1 MFFRVLPNG
10 EMSAGQRGLFQIPNP
25 KSKIRNPKSQFH
37 YLCSMTSK
45 KRIAFHTLGCKL
57 NFSETST
64 ISRQFGIDDFE
75 VVDFNEQADFYVVH
89 TCSVTAVAEKKCKT
103 AVKQAHRRNPV
114 AQVAVIGCAVQANP
128 EMFSTMEGVSWVF
141 GNQDKFRL
149 GEVIKSQGSETHAY
163 GHHEAYVSEI
173 NKTREFIPSYSIG
186 DRTRSFFKVQDG
198 CDYFC
203 TYCSIPFMRGRS
215 RSESV
220 ENTMKVAHEIAS
232 TEIKEIILTGVN
244 IGDFGRQNNESF
256 TDLLKQLANIEGIE
270 RIRISSI
277 EPELLNDEIIRLV
290 SVSRKLLPHF
300 HIPLQSG
307 SNKILELMKR
317 KYQREVFAGRVQRI
331 KELMPDACIA
341 ADVIVGFP
349 GETNED
355 FDDAYDFIKN
365 LDVTYLHVFTYSER
379 TGTKAIQMEGKVD
392 EREKRRRSQLLHELS
407 EAKKKKFYISQV
419 GKTEQV
425 LWESDNIKGFMHGFT
440 GNYVKVATPYNKELI
455 NQITTVKILSVNADD
470 TCSIQFLN

>member
-1 MFFRVLPNG
+1 
-10 EMSAGQRGLFQIPNP
+10 
-25 KSKIRNPKSQFH
+25 
-37 YLCSMTSK
+37 MTPR

-64 ISRQFGIDDFE
+64 ISKQFGIDDFD
-75 VVDFNEQADFYVVH
+75 VVDFDEQADFYVVH
-89 TCSVTAVAEKKCKT
+89 TCSVTAIAEKKCKT
-103 AVKQAHRRNPV
+103 AVKQAHKRNPE

-128 EMFSTMEGVSWVF
+128 EMFSNMEGVSWVF
-141 GNQDKFRL
+141 GNNDKFRL
-149 GEVIKSQGSETHAY
+149 GEVIKSQNNEIPAY
-163 GHHEAYVSEI
+163 GHHESYVSDV
-173 NKTREFIPSYSIG
+173 NKTREFIPSYSMG

-220 ENTMKVAHEIAS
+220 ENTMKVAREIAA
-232 TEIKEIILTGVN
+232 TELKEIILTGVN
-244 IGDFGRQNNESF
+244 IGDFGRQNEESF
-256 TDLLKQLANIEGIE
+256 IDLLGQLAILEGIE

-277 EPELLNDEIIRLV
+277 EPELLNDDIIMMV
-290 SVSRKLLPHF
+290 SVSEKLLPHF

-307 SNKILELMKR
+307 SDKILLLMKR
-317 KYQREVFAGRVQRI
+317 KYLREVFASRVNRI
-331 KELMPDACIA
+331 KELMPDAFIA

-355 FDDAYDFIKN
+355 FEDAYNFINK
-365 LDVTYLHVFTYSER
+365 LDVTNLHVFTYSER
-379 TGTKAIQMEGKVD
+379 PGTKALQMEGKVD

-407 EAKKKKFYISQV
+407 ETKKKQFYIQQI
-419 GKTEQV
+419 GKRADV

-440 GNYVKVATPYNKELI
+440 GNYVKVCTPFDASLI
-455 NQITTVKILSVNADD
+455 NKITNVKINNLNDDD
-470 TCSIQFLN
+470 TCSVDFM

>member
-1 MFFRVLPNG
+1 M
-10 EMSAGQRGLFQIPNP
+10 IP
-25 KSKIRNPKSQFH
+25 
-37 YLCSMTSK
+37 K

-64 ISRQFGIDDFE
+64 ISRQFGIDDYE
-75 VVDFNEQADFYVVH
+75 VVDFDEQADFYVVH
-89 TCSVTAVAEKKCKT
+89 TCSVTSIAEKKCKT
-103 AVKQAHRRNPV
+103 AVKQAHKRNPE

-141 GNQDKFRL
+141 GNNDKFRL
-149 GEVIKSQGSETHAY
+149 GEVIKSQDDEKHAY
-163 GHHEAYVSEI
+163 GHHESFVSEI

-220 ENTMKVAHEIAS
+220 ENTMKVAREIAAS
-232 TEIKEIILTGVN
+232 DLKEIILTGVN
-244 IGDFGRQNNESF
+244 IGDFGRQNDESF
-256 TDLLKQLANIEGIE
+256 LDLLCQLSNLEGID

-277 EPELLNDEIIRLV
+277 EPELLNDDIIKKV
-290 SVSRKLLPHF
+290 SGSEKLLHHF

-307 SNKILELMKR
+307 SDKILQLMKR
-317 KYQREVFAGRVQRI
+317 KYLRDVFANRVNRI
-331 KELMPDACIA
+331 KELMPEAFIA

-355 FDDAYDFIKN
+355 FDDAYNFIKG
-365 LDVTYLHVFTYSER
+365 LDVTNLHVFTYSER
-379 TGTKAIQMEGKVD
+379 PGTKALQMEGKVN

-407 EAKKKKFYISQV
+407 ETKKKFFYNQQI
-419 GKTEQV
+419 GKTEEV
-425 LWESDNIKGFMHGFT
+425 LWESDRINGFMHGFT
-440 GNYVKVATPYNKELI
+440 RNYVKVRTPFNDSLI
-455 NQITTVKILSVNADD
+455 NRINKVKIVEVNDDD
-470 TCSIQFLN
+470 TCSVEFLK

>member
-1 MFFRVLPNG
+1 M
-10 EMSAGQRGLFQIPNP
+10 I
-25 KSKIRNPKSQFH
+25 
-37 YLCSMTSK
+37 SK

-75 VVDFNEQADFYVVH
+75 VVDFDDQADFYVVH
-89 TCSVTAVAEKKCKT
+89 TCSVTSIAEKKCKT
-103 AVKQAHRRNPV
+103 AVKQAHKRNPG

-128 EMFSTMEGVSWVF
+128 EMFSNMEGVSWVF

-149 GEVIKSQGSETHAY
+149 GEVIQSQGNDIHAY
-163 GHHEAYVSEI
+163 GHHESYVSEI
-173 NKTREFIPSYSIG
+173 NKTKEFIPSYSMG

-220 ENTMKVAHEIAS
+220 ENTMKVAREIAA

-244 IGDFGRQNNESF
+244 IGDFGRQNKETF
-256 TDLLKQLANIEGIE
+256 LDLLHQLANLQGIE

-277 EPELLNDEIIRLV
+277 EPELLNDAIIELV
-290 SVSRKLLPHF
+290 SRSEKLLPHF

-307 SNKILELMKR
+307 SDKILTLMKR
-317 KYQREVFAGRVQRI
+317 MYLREVFAGRVKHI
-331 KELMPDACIA
+331 KQLMPDACIA

-349 GETNED
+349 GETSED
-355 FDDAYDFIKN
+355 FEDAFEFIKR
-365 LDVTYLHVFTYSER
+365 LDVTYLHVFSYSER
-379 TGTKAIQMEGKVD
+379 PGTKALTMEGKVD
-392 EREKRRRSQLLHELS
+392 EREKRRRSKLLHELS
-407 EAKKKKFYISQV
+407 ESKKKQFYTQQI
-419 GKTEQV
+419 GKSAEV
-425 LWESDNIKGFMHGFT
+425 LWESDNINGFMQGFT
-440 GNYVKVATPYNKELI
+440 GNYIKVRTPYDPALI
-455 NQITTVKILSVNADD
+455 NHITLVKIITVNDDD
-470 TCSIQFLN
+470 TCSVEFLS

>member
-1 MFFRVLPNG
+1 M
-10 EMSAGQRGLFQIPNP
+10 I
-25 KSKIRNPKSQFH
+25 
-37 YLCSMTSK
+37 SK

-75 VVDFNEQADFYVVH
+75 VVDFGEQADFYVVH
-89 TCSVTAVAEKKCKT
+89 TCSVTAIAEKKCKT
-103 AVKQAHRRNPV
+103 AIKQAHHRNPQ

-128 EMFSTMEGVSWVF
+128 DMFSNMEGVSWVF

-149 GEVIKSQGSETHAY
+149 GEVIQSQSNETHVY
-163 GHHEAYVSEI
+163 GHHESYVSEI
-173 NKTREFIPSYSIG
+173 NKTREFIPSYSMG

-220 ENTMKVAHEIAS
+220 ENTMKVAREIAAS
-232 TEIKEIILTGVN
+232 DLKEIILTGVN
-244 IGDFGRQNNESF
+244 IGDFGRQNDETF
-256 TDLLKQLANIEGIE
+256 LDLLHQLADMDGID

-277 EPELLNDEIIRLV
+277 EPELLDDTIIELV
-290 SVSRKLLPHF
+290 SVSQKLLPHF

-307 SNKILELMKR
+307 SDKILLLMKR
-317 KYQREVFAGRVQRI
+317 KYLRQVFANRVKRI
-331 KELMPDACIA
+331 KELMPEACIA

-349 GETNED
+349 GETNDD
-355 FDDAYDFIKN
+355 FNDTFEFISS

-379 TGTKAIQMEGKVD
+379 TGTKALQMEGKVD
-392 EREKRRRSQLLHELS
+392 EKEKRRRSQLLHDLS
-407 EAKKKKFYISQV
+407 ESKKKHFYMQQI
-419 GKTEQV
+419 GKPAEV

-440 GNYVKVATPYNKELI
+440 GNYVKVRTPYNATLI
-455 NQITTVKILSVNADD
+455 NQITTVKITALNDDD
-470 TCSIQFLN
+470 TCSVEF

>member
-1 MFFRVLPNG
+1 
-10 EMSAGQRGLFQIPNP
+10 
-25 KSKIRNPKSQFH
+25 
-37 YLCSMTSK
+37 MTLK

-64 ISRQFGIDDFE
+64 ISRQFGIEDFE
-75 VVDFNEQADFYVVH
+75 VVDFAEQADFYVVH
-89 TCSVTAVAEKKCKT
+89 TCSVTSIAEKKCKT
-103 AVKQAHRRNPV
+103 AVKQAHKRNPD

-141 GNQDKFRL
+141 GNADKFKL
-149 GEVIKSQGSETHAY
+149 GEVISSQGDENHAY
-163 GHHEAYVSEI
+163 GHHESYVSEI
-173 NKTREFIPSYSIG
+173 SKTKEFIPSYSMG

-203 TYCSIPFMRGRS
+203 TYCSIPYMRGRS

-220 ENTMKVAHEIAS
+220 ENTMKVAREIAA

-244 IGDFGRQNNESF
+244 IGDFGQQNQESF
-256 TDLLKQLANIEGIE
+256 LDLLHQLAILDGIE

-277 EPELLNDEIIRLV
+277 EPELLNNDIIELV
-290 SVSRKLLPHF
+290 SVSEKLLPHF

-307 SNKILELMKR
+307 SNKILQLMKR
-317 KYQREVFAGRVQRI
+317 KYLREVFAGRVKHI

-355 FDDAYDFIKN
+355 FEDAYEFIKN

-379 TGTKAIQMEGKVD
+379 PGTKALAMEGKVD
-392 EREKRRRSQLLHELS
+392 EREKRRRSVLLHELS
-407 EAKKKKFYISQV
+407 EAKKQHFYNQQI
-419 GKTEQV
+419 GKTAEV
-425 LWESDNIKGFMHGFT
+425 LWESDNINSFMHGFT
-440 GNYVKVATPYNKELI
+440 GNYVKVRTPFDAALI
-455 NQITTVKILSVNADD
+455 NHILKVKITGVNDDD
-470 TCSIQFLN
+470 TCSVEF

>member
-1 MFFRVLPNG
+1 
-10 EMSAGQRGLFQIPNP
+10 
-25 KSKIRNPKSQFH
+25 
-37 YLCSMTSK
+37 MTPK

-75 VVDFNEQADFYVVH
+75 VVDFGEQADFYVVH
-89 TCSVTAVAEKKCKT
+89 TCSVTAIAEKKCKT
-103 AVKQAHRRNPV
+103 AVKQAHKRNPE

-141 GNQDKFRL
+141 GNNDKFRL
-149 GEVIKSQGSETHAY
+149 GEVIQGQGNETHIY
-163 GHHEAYVSEI
+163 GHHQSYVSEI
-173 NKTREFIPSYSIG
+173 NKTREFFPSYSMG

-203 TYCSIPFMRGRS
+203 SYCSIPFMRGRS

-220 ENTMKVAHEIAS
+220 ENTMKVAREIAA
-232 TEIKEIILTGVN
+232 TELKEIILTGVN
-244 IGDFGRQNNESF
+244 IGDFGRQNDESF
-256 TDLLKQLANIEGIE
+256 LDLLRQLAALQGIE

-277 EPELLNDEIIRLV
+277 EPELLNDSIIELV
-290 SVSRKLLPHF
+290 SVSGKLLPHF

-307 SNKILELMKR
+307 SDKILQLMKR
-317 KYQREVFAGRVQRI
+317 KYLRQVFANRVNRI

-355 FDDAYDFIKN
+355 FEDAYRFIN
-365 LDVTYLHVFTYSER
+365 SLDVTYLHVFTYSER
-379 TGTKAIQMEGKVD
+379 PGTKALQMEGKVD

-407 EAKKKKFYISQV
+407 EAKKKYFYTQQI
-419 GKTEQV
+419 GKTAEV
-425 LWESDNIKGFMHGFT
+425 LWESDNINGFMHGFT
-440 GNYVKVATPYNKELI
+440 GNYVKVRTPFDASLI
-455 NQITTVKILSVNADD
+455 NQIKKVKILEVNTDD
-470 TCSIQFLN
+470 TCSVEFVQ

>member
-1 MFFRVLPNG
+1 MNHR
-10 EMSAGQRGLFQIPNP
+10 
-25 KSKIRNPKSQFH
+25 
-37 YLCSMTSK
+37 

-64 ISRQFGIDDFE
+64 ISRQFGVDDFE
-75 VVDFNEQADFYVVH
+75 VVDFGEQADFYVVH
-89 TCSVTAVAEKKCKT
+89 TCSVTAIAEKKCKT
-103 AVKQAHRRNPV
+103 AIKQAHRRNPE

-128 EMFSTMEGVSWVF
+128 EMFSNMEGVSWVF
-141 GNQDKFRL
+141 GNQDKFKL
-149 GEVIKSQGSETHAY
+149 GEIIKSQGDENHLY
-163 GHHEAYVSEI
+163 GHHESFVSEI
-173 NKTREFIPSYSIG
+173 NKTKEFIPSYSMG

-220 ENTMKVAHEIAS
+220 ANTMRVAREIAA
-232 TEIKEIILTGVN
+232 TELKEIILTGVN

-256 TDLLKQLANIEGIE
+256 IDLLQQLADLKGIE

-277 EPELLNDEIIRLV
+277 EPELLNDDIIKLV
-290 SVSRKLLPHF
+290 SVSSRLLPHF

-307 SNKILELMKR
+307 SDKILQLMKR
-317 KYQREVFAGRVQRI
+317 KYLRNVFAERVKRI

-349 GETNED
+349 GETSED
-355 FDDAYDFIKN
+355 FEDAYQFIKN
-365 LDVTYLHVFTYSER
+365 TDITYLHIFTYSER
-379 TGTKAIQMEGKVD
+379 PGTKALQMEGKVD
-392 EREKRRRSQLLHELS
+392 EREKRRRSQLIHELS
-407 EAKKKKFYISQV
+407 EIKKKEFYIRQI

-425 LWESDNIKGFMHGFT
+425 LWESDNIKGLMHGFT

-455 NQITTVKILSVNADD
+455 NQITPVKILSVHDDD
-470 TCSIQFLN
+470 TCSVEFI

>member
-1 MFFRVLPNG
+1 
-10 EMSAGQRGLFQIPNP
+10 
-25 KSKIRNPKSQFH
+25 
-37 YLCSMTSK
+37 MTQK

-103 AVKQAHRRNPV
+103 AIKQAHRRNPG

-149 GEVIKSQGSETHAY
+149 GEVIKNQNSEIHAY
-163 GHHEAYVSEI
+163 GHHETYVSEI
-173 NKTREFIPSYSIG
+173 NKTREFIPSYSMG

-220 ENTMKVAHEIAS
+220 ENTMKVAREIAE
-232 TEIKEIILTGVN
+232 TELKEIILTGVN

-256 TDLLKQLANIEGIE
+256 LDLLRQLADLEGIE

-277 EPELLNDEIIRLV
+277 EPELLNDEIIKLV
-290 SVSRKLLPHF
+290 SVSEKLLPHF

-307 SNKILELMKR
+307 SDKILQEMKR
-317 KYQREVFAGRVQRI
+317 KYLREVFAGRVRRI

-349 GETNED
+349 GETAED
-355 FDDAYDFIKN
+355 FNDTYEFIQN
-365 LDVTYLHVFTYSER
+365 LDITYLHVFTYSER
-379 TGTKAIQMEGKVD
+379 PGTKALQLEAKVD
-392 EREKRRRSQLLHELS
+392 EREKHRRSQLLHELS
-407 EAKKKKFYISQV
+407 EAKKKNFYVNQI
-419 GKTEQV
+419 GKTEKV

-440 GNYVKVATPYNKELI
+440 GNYVKVSTPFKKELI
-455 NQITTVKILSVNADD
+455 NQITSVKIISVNDD
-470 TCSIQFLN
+470 ETCSVEFTG

>member
-1 MFFRVLPNG
+1 
-10 EMSAGQRGLFQIPNP
+10 
-25 KSKIRNPKSQFH
+25 
-37 YLCSMTSK
+37 MTLK

-64 ISRQFGIDDFE
+64 ISRQFGVEDFE
-75 VVDFNEQADFYVVH
+75 IVDFGEQADFYVVH

-103 AVKQAHRRNPV
+103 AIKQAHKRNPE

-128 EMFSTMEGVSWVF
+128 GMFSAMEGVSWVF

-149 GEVIKSQGSETHAY
+149 GEVIKGEKNDTHAY
-163 GHHEAYVSEI
+163 GHHESYVSEI
-173 NKTREFIPSYSIG
+173 NKTKEFFPSYSMG

-203 TYCSIPFMRGRS
+203 TYCSIPYMRGRS
-215 RSESV
+215 RSESI
-220 ENTMKVAHEIAS
+220 ENTMKVAREIAA
-232 TEIKEIILTGVN
+232 TEVKEIILTGVN
-244 IGDFGRQNNESF
+244 IGDFGQQNNETF
-256 TDLLKQLANIEGIE
+256 LGLLRQLSVLEGIE

-277 EPELLNDEIIRLV
+277 EPELLNDDIIDLV
-290 SVSRKLLPHF
+290 SVSGKLLPHF

-307 SNKILELMKR
+307 SDKILMLMKR
-317 KYQREVFAGRVQRI
+317 KYLREVFANRVKRI

-355 FDDAYDFIKN
+355 FDDAYQFIKEV
-365 LDVTYLHVFTYSER
+365 DVTYLHVFSYSER
-379 TGTKAIQMEGKVD
+379 PGTKALQLDGKVD

-407 EAKKKKFYISQV
+407 EQKKDRFYRQQI
-419 GKTEQV
+419 GKAAEV
-425 LWESDNIKGFMHGFT
+425 LWESDNINGFMHGFT
-440 GNYVKVATPYNKELI
+440 GNYVKVRTPYQSVLI
-455 NQITTVKILSVNADD
+455 NQINLVRIISVNTDD
-470 TCSIQFLN
+470 TCSVELL

>member
-1 MFFRVLPNG
+1 M
-10 EMSAGQRGLFQIPNP
+10 NP
-25 KSKIRNPKSQFH
+25 
-37 YLCSMTSK
+37 K

-64 ISRQFGIDDFE
+64 ISRQFGFDDFE
-75 VVDFNEQADFYVVH
+75 IVEFHEQADYYIVH

-103 AVKQAHRRNPV
+103 AIKQAHKRNPE

-149 GEVIKSQGSETHAY
+149 GEIIKSQNNENHSY
-163 GHHEAYVSEI
+163 GHHESFVSEI
-173 NKTREFIPSYSIG
+173 NKTKEFIPSYSIG

-220 ENTMKVAHEIAS
+220 ENTMNVAREIAA
-232 TEIKEIILTGVN
+232 TELKEIILTGVN

-256 TDLLKQLANIEGIE
+256 IDLLHQLAELEGIE

-277 EPELLNDEIIRLV
+277 EPELLTDDIIKLV
-290 SVSRKLLPHF
+290 SISPRLLPHF

-307 SNKILELMKR
+307 SDKILQLMKR
-317 KYQREVFAGRVQRI
+317 KYLRSVFADRVHYI
-331 KELMPDACIA
+331 KQLMPDACIA

-355 FDDAYDFIKN
+355 FEDTYQFIKS
-365 LDVTYLHVFTYSER
+365 LDITYLHVFTYSER
-379 TGTKAIQMEGKVD
+379 PGTKSLQLEGKVD

-407 EAKKKKFYISQV
+407 EVKKNDFYNRQI
-419 GKTEQV
+419 GKTGQV

-440 GNYVKVATPYNKELI
+440 GNYVKVRTAYNPELI
-455 NQITTVKILSVNADD
+455 NKITKIKILSANDDD
-470 TCSIQFLN
+470 TCNVQFE

>member
-1 MFFRVLPNG
+1 
-10 EMSAGQRGLFQIPNP
+10 
-25 KSKIRNPKSQFH
+25 
-37 YLCSMTSK
+37 MTLK

-64 ISRQFGIDDFE
+64 ISRQFGIENFE
-75 VVDFNEQADFYVVH
+75 VVDFAEQADFYVVH
-89 TCSVTAVAEKKCKT
+89 TCSVTSIAEKKCKT
-103 AVKQAHRRNPV
+103 AVKQAHKRNPD

-141 GNQDKFRL
+141 GNADKFKL
-149 GEVIKSQGSETHAY
+149 GEVISSQGDENHVY
-163 GHHEAYVSEI
+163 GHHESYVSEI
-173 NKTREFIPSYSIG
+173 SKTKEFIPSYSMG

-203 TYCSIPFMRGRS
+203 TYCSIPYMRGRS

-220 ENTMKVAHEIAS
+220 ENTMKVAREIAA

-244 IGDFGRQNNESF
+244 IGDFGQQNQESF
-256 TDLLKQLANIEGIE
+256 LDLLHQLAILDGIE

-277 EPELLNDEIIRLV
+277 EPELLNNDIIDLV
-290 SVSRKLLPHF
+290 SVSEKLLPHF

-307 SNKILELMKR
+307 SNKILQLMKR
-317 KYQREVFAGRVQRI
+317 KYLREVFAGRVKHI

-355 FDDAYDFIKN
+355 FEDAYEFIKN

-379 TGTKAIQMEGKVD
+379 PGTKALAMEGKVD
-392 EREKRRRSQLLHELS
+392 EREKRRRSVLLHELS
-407 EAKKKKFYISQV
+407 EAKKQHFYNQQI
-419 GKTEQV
+419 GKTAEV
-425 LWESDNIKGFMHGFT
+425 LWESDNINGFMHGFT
-440 GNYVKVATPYNKELI
+440 GNYVKVRTPFDAALI
-455 NQITTVKILSVNADD
+455 NHILKVKITGVNDDD
-470 TCSIQFLN
+470 TCSVEF